1 MASIIFDIHTHTK
14 YSHGTSTVDQN
25 ARAALEQGI
34 LLGISEH
41 GPGHLIYGVRSAAM
55 GRMKEEIDAFNCRL
69 GRRLVIQGVEG
80 NLMQGCKTDY
90 SLLKELPEVLLMG
103 FHKGASML
111 WGASLYGQYFFNR
124 RALANRLTRQLI
136 QTVER
141 QPVDV
146 ITHPGEYLPIEIDAL
161 SRAAARLGVVLELN
175 AHHHMDVQQARI
187 ALDNGAYFLLSSDAH
202 SAARVGDVAA
212 ALEIAQNAQIPPER
226 IVNSGR
232 YSFDAGLRIDKLG
245 AWIRENNIPLP
256 AGQ

>member
-1 MASIIFDIHTHTK
+1 M
-14 YSHGTSTVDQN
+14 
-25 ARAALEQGI
+25 
-34 LLGISEH
+34 
-41 GPGHLIYGVRSAAM
+41 
-55 GRMKEEIDAFNCRL
+55 
-69 GRRLVIQGVEG
+69 
-80 NLMQGCKTDY
+80 
-90 SLLKELPEVLLMG
+90 
-103 FHKGASML
+103 
-111 WGASLYGQYFFNR
+111 
-124 RALANRLTRQLI
+124 
-136 QTVER
+136 
-141 QPVDV
+141 DV